1 MLEEY
6 NHFQA
11 TFEKCIY
18 TERLLKKL
26 GLLNEKTKV
35 KAAKADLDEVRKA
48 IYYARKFHG
57 NQKRQTGEAYYSHP
71 IEVAYM
77 ISDYLLRTDILV
89 TSILHDTIEDTEAT
103 KEIIAEIFGK
113 QIADQ
118 VMDLTRIK
126 DYGKITSA
134 QMVDLLWREK
144 KYDML
149 LIKQFDRLHNTQTLH
164 GQSPEKI
171 RKTVEETMVSFVILA
186 MQFEIPELKHA
197 LINNCLKALSITH
210 NPLEDFEATY

>member
-11 TFEKCIY
+11 IFEKCKY
-18 TERLLKKL
+18 TDRLLKKL
-26 GLLNEKTKV
+26 VSLNKEIKV
-35 KAAKADLDEVRKA
+35 KSAQADLDEVRKA
-48 IYYARKFHG
+48 IYYSRKFHG
-57 NQKRQTGEAYYSHP
+57 NQRRRTGEAYYSHP

-77 ISDYLLRTDILV
+77 ISDYLPRTDILV

-103 KEIIAEIFGK
+103 TEVIAELFGQ

-126 DYGKITSA
+126 DYGKISSA
-134 QMVDLLWREK
+134 QMVDLLWQEK

-149 LIKQFDRLHNTQTLH
+149 LIKQFDRLHNTQTLYA
-164 GQSPEKI
+164 QSPEKI

-186 MQFEIPELKHA
+186 MQFEIPELKQA
-197 LINNCLKALSITH
+197 LINNCLKALAITH
-210 NPLEDFEATY
+210 NPLEAIKANY